1 MRIERQKVMSVETLR
16 CCCCGGCVESVKRKC
31 VLVRNLNL
39 DSPFTFQPE
48 NLKTVFAEM
57 ARFVKNA
64 GDALKLIPADAEA
77 KMMAGRLGQVRGRDG
92 DRGVE
97 GRVLDRVGRN
107 TTHTVLRIFTG
118 KCQVSN

>member
-1 MRIERQKVMSVETLR
+1 
-16 CCCCGGCVESVKRKC
+16 
-31 VLVRNLNL
+31 
-39 DSPFTFQPE
+39 
-48 NLKTVFAEM
+48 M
-57 ARFVKNA
+57 ARFVENA
-64 GDALKLIPADAEA
+64 GDDLKLIPADAEA
-77 KMMAGRLGQVRGRDG
+77 KMAAGRLRQVRGRDG